1 MIYMYRQALLL
12 TSIVFYFYTSFLR
25 KILNHQYRLHITGG
39 LTFHLQTQTQTKP
52 TKPTKF
58 QEEQLA
64 LSLYT
69 RRLEREQP
77 TKPPYSYIALI
88 AMAIQSSAEKK
99 LTLAG
104 IYQYIMDRFP
114 FYRQNKQVC
123 HLESKRYLS

>member
-1 MIYMYRQALLL
+1 MNKQ
-12 TSIVFYFYTSFLR
+12 
-25 KILNHQYRLHITGG
+25 LNKDQWIWSLPNLH
-39 LTFHLQTQTQTKP
+39 P
-52 TKPTKF
+52 

-64 LSLYT
+64 LTLYT

-114 FYRQNKQVC
+114 FYRQNKQVRLGNLGFVRVGKNRQRKYFWNFL
-123 HLESKRYLS
+123 HGELA

>member
-1 MIYMYRQALLL
+1 MKQKLIQTLRL
-12 TSIVFYFYTSFLR
+12 SFLR
-25 KILNHQYRLHITGG
+25 TTNELKLAI
-39 LTFHLQTQTQTKP
+39 
-52 TKPTKF
+52 F

-123 HLESKRYLS
+123 FL